1 MTARSQRFLANMGSA
16 TDEVGGLSSA
26 THHDP
31 APEIQQ
37 EDRDQEQIYHV
48 KAMDQIIHNAKTATE
63 KEKNMTLLQGIR
75 LYPKAIGWSVL
86 ISTCIVME
94 GFDVALINNFC
105 KTPFPSSPG
114 QAPERPWA
122 LHEQPAGSMY

>member
-1 MTARSQRFLANMGSA
+1 MGSA
-16 TDEVGGLSSA
+16 IDEVDGGLSSA

-31 APEIQQ
+31 APQIQQ

-63 KEKNMTLLQGIR
+63 KEQNMTLLQGIR

-114 QAPERPWA
+114 QAPDTLWA
-122 LHEQPAGSMY
+122 SQFYGGNQPGSMY